1 MAQVARDE
9 AQAREISA
17 TDDGSDDVTP
27 SLDALDLI
35 EALARRHEEPTA
47 AVLAWSW
54 KLFCARWARLYT
66 WTAEERERQDARA
79 IEREFA
85 KLHAGR

>member
-1 MAQVARDE
+1 MAQVAREE
-9 AQAREISA
+9 AQGAASHA
-17 TDDGSDDVTP
+17 ADAGDLTP
-27 SLDALDLI
+27 ALDALDLL
-35 EALARRHEEPTA
+35 EALARRHDERTA
-47 AVLAWSW
+47 DVLAWSW

-66 WTAEERERQDARA
+66 WTAAERERQQARE